1 MSKENGEDRHKK
13 KKKKIALFHR
23 SNNMTKIP
31 DPRLRPSHKALAM
44 PF

>member
-13 KKKKIALFHR
+13 KIAVFNR